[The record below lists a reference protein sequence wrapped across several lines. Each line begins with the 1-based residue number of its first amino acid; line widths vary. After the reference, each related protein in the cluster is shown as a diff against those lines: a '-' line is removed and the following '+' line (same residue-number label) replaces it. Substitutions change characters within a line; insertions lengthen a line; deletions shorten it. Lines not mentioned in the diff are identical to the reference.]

1 VRSIALILLAAAPM
15 CAQGVVKNAV
25 GQVVPRPPVQ
35 PTSFDCAADG
45 TVVNSATGEPV
56 VRARVSITAG
66 DYAYSAVTDG
76 SGGWALAN
84 LACTSAQMQITR
96 IGFLQGGAA
105 RQTDA
110 SPFRVLRLTSG
121 SPVHAIRTELT
132 PQSVAYGKVVDD
144 QGDPVLGVTV
154 SAMSARVF
162 DGRIRFQPG
171 GSTQTND
178 LGEYRIA
185 NLARGKF
192 VFCARSRP
200 FGGPQPQGQ
209 SAQTMPADSCYPG
222 PIDGGSASAMDLP
235 AGREAKVD
243 FTLGQVTAVHVR
255 GAVTGLPEGRGTGIR
270 MIRRGNEIGND
281 VPGNVRDGKFDFL
294 VPPGAYTIAADYFE
308 NGTRL
313 MARVPVDVGGAEI
326 DNLVV
331 HLEPGFTVTGIVH
344 TTSQSGRA
352 APQQFGMLLRSSD
365 QTAGGGQVKWD
376 ADHASFSI
384 TEMTAGS
391 YRLEIGPPPP
401 FYVKSATLAGQDI
414 LNNEIQISQ
423 AAGPIDVQLRDDGGT
438 LEGDATD
445 GNGQPVL
452 SSVMLLRGNLRV
464 ANPMAQTGHFKLQN
478 VAPGD
483 YTICAWDDQT
493 NIQYAD
499 PDWMRRNATG
509 CQTVSV
515 TAGQSQQIKLAQQIA
530 PE

>member
-1 VRSIALILLAAAPM
+1 M
-15 CAQGVVKNAV
+15 CAQGVVKNAA
-25 GQVVPRPPVQ
+25 GQMVSRPPVQ

-56 VRARVSITAG
+56 VRARVNITAG

-76 SGGWALAN
+76 SGSWALAN

-96 IGFLQGGAA
+96 VGFLQGGAA

-110 SPFRVLRLTSG
+110 SPFRILRLTSG

-144 QGDPVLGVTV
+144 QGDPVQNVTV
-154 SAMSARVF
+154 SAMSARVV
-162 DGRIRFQPG
+162 DGRVRFQPAG
-171 GSTQTND
+171 GTQTND

-192 VFCARSRP
+192 VFCARPRQS
-200 FGGPQPQGQ
+200 GGPQAQSPQ
-209 SAQTMPADSCYPG
+209 TVPADSCYPG
-222 PIDGGSASAMDLP
+222 PIDGGAASAMDLP

-243 FTLGQVTAVHVR
+243 FTLGEATAVHVR

-281 VPGNVRDGKFDFL
+281 LSGNVRDGKFDFR

-313 MARVPVDVGGAEI
+313 MARVPVDVGGTDI

-331 HLEPGFTVTGIVH
+331 HLEPGFTVTGVVH
-344 TTSQSGRA
+344 ATSQAGRA
-352 APQQFGMLLRSSD
+352 APQQFGIFVRSSD
-365 QTAGGGQVKWD
+365 QTASGGQVRWD

-384 TEMTAGS
+384 TEVTPGS
-391 YRLEIGPPPP
+391 YRLVMSPPPP
-401 FYVKSATLAGQDI
+401 FYVKSATLAGQDV

-423 AAGPIDVQLRDDGGT
+423 AAGPIDVQLRDDGGSI
-438 LEGDATD
+438 EGDATD

-452 SSVMLLRGNLRV
+452 SSVMLLRGNISL
-464 ANPMAQTGHFKLQN
+464 ANLMAQTGHFKLQN
-478 VAPGD
+478 LAPGD

-493 NIQYAD
+493 NVQYAD

-509 CQTVSV
+509 CQAVSV
-515 TAGQSQQIKLAQQIA
+515 TAGQSQQIKLTQQTA